1 MFKVQNHLLPH
12 DLDFNATTVIL
23 RGPPTQDMC
32 LCSCT
37 HRSEYPT
44 TRSETKRH
52 TQAAMFCKEKKEA
65 KNAACVSRYVRSK
78 PRN

>member
-1 MFKVQNHLLPH
+1 MY
-12 DLDFNATTVIL
+12 
-23 RGPPTQDMC
+23 
-32 LCSCT
+32 
-37 HRSEYPT
+37 RSEYPT
-44 TRSETKRH
+44 TRSETKIH